1 MEVMMFHLMPYPGL
15 PDEVTDANDSYWV
28 TLSNKHYD
36 PQVGH
41 ETYNRYLDELELCAE
56 VGFDGVCVNEHH
68 QTPYGLMPSPV
79 VMASALARRT
89 GDAKIAIFG
98 SGFCLREHPLTLA
111 EEHAM
116 IDNITGG
123 RLLTGFVRGVGAEY
137 TSFGV
142 NPVHSHERHMEAH
155 DLIIQAWTKPGP
167 FAFEGKHYHF
177 EYVNMWPRPFQQP
190 HPPIWCPSQG
200 SSETIEWAAHPDRKY
215 TYLQNFNPWDA
226 AVKYLNYYREVAQSR
241 YGYEAASSQMAWG
254 APCYVAETDEQA
266 MEEARGPLEYLFN
279 KGFKMPGGMFFPPGY
294 TSAASMRQ
302 IIGAKTSIMAAGR
315 NIENLNNVGMA
326 IIGSPETVRKRLIEN
341 HRQLGFSTFVS
352 LLHFGTLSAELT
364 EKNIRLFAKEVLP
377 ALHELDD
384 SDYGGFEMPA
394 GGVSTY
400 ASA

>member
-1 MEVMMFHLMPYPGL
+1 
-15 PDEVTDANDSYWV
+15 
-28 TLSNKHYD
+28 
-36 PQVGH
+36 
-41 ETYNRYLDELELCAE
+41 
-56 VGFDGVCVNEHH
+56 
-68 QTPYGLMPSPV
+68 MPSPI
-79 VMASALARRT
+79 VMAAALSQRT
-89 GDAKIAIFG
+89 TDCKIAIFG

-123 RLLTGFVRGVGAEY
+123 RLLSGFVRGVGAEY

-155 DLIIQAWTKPGP
+155 DLIVQAWTRPGP

-177 EYVNMWPRPFQQP
+177 EYVNMWPRPYQKP

-215 TYLQNFNPWDA
+215 VYLQNFNPWAA
-226 AVKYLNYYREVAQSR
+226 AVKYLNYYRQVAQDR

-254 APCYVAETDEQA
+254 APCYVADTDEQA
-266 MEEARGPLEYLFN
+266 LDEAREGLEYLFN

-315 NIENLNNVGMA
+315 TIENLNNVGMA
-326 IIGSPETVRKRLIEN
+326 IIGSPETVRKRLVEN
-341 HRQLGFSTFVS
+341 HRQLGFSTYVS
-352 LLHFGTLSAELT
+352 LLQFGTLSAELT
-364 EKNIRLFAKEVLP
+364 DKNIRLFAKEVLP
-377 ALHELDD
+377 ALHELDETN
-384 SDYGGFEMPA
+384 YGGFEAPKD
-394 GGVSTY
+394 GVSTY
-400 ASA
+400 AAN